1 MRLGRLTSVCEITPA
16 TLNGVAPA
24 SCGQTTAATGFLTQY
39 SDAFGNVKKDYY
51 VDSQQYPGTTFLAKY
66 SNSYPNNRFQTVPAS
81 TCPLQYDSNGN
92 LLCDGTHTYTWDLD
106 NRLTTIDG
114 GTPSLFDAFDRRVE
128 FNGISQLLYPPF
140 DPGYHLGIAS
150 QQALGG
156 IRLPLP
162 GGIQAIYN
170 STGLAEYRIANW
182 QTSEPL
188 TVTPSHTVTIDSHY
202 SPFGE
207 PYAGVSGGYNGF
219 FAGMYAISAHG
230 FIGDSYEANFRLY
243 NYQQGRWISPDP
255 AGLAAVDLT
264 NPQSFNRYAYALNDP
279 LQFMDPIGLQG
290 VNCGAGRHWQA
301 NSNGDGGQCVGD
313 QPNPG
318 TTLFINSCA
327 QLLLYAPQYAYL
339 CNTGPTGPN
348 GSNVGGGTGGNPAPK
363 SGSCD
368 AGVVGN
374 FISKNIGRNTILSAN
389 ITSNTLTIALGD
401 AIGSVGGPVG
411 AFVGGL
417 VGSMFGVGGGISY
430 VPGTGSI
437 YAGPIATFGVGI
449 NGGSG
454 FSVSAV
460 HVPSG
465 QNANSIASGKSFSL
479 TYQPNPFLGSTV
491 TKSPGSGPPVVGPSM
506 GTKVPVSASA
516 GYSFCLWHCGC

>member
-1 MRLGRLTSVCEITPA
+1 MIEAQNRRIWQALLPSRCTSI
-16 TLNGVAPA
+16 A
-24 SCGQTTAATGFLTQY
+24 SCASPLHHARY
-39 SDAFGNVKKDYY
+39 DAFGNVKKDYY

-318 TTLFINSCA
+318 TTLYINSCA

-339 CNTGPTGPN
+339 CAASPGHTGPN
-348 GSNVGGGTGGNPAPK
+348 GPIGGTRPDWLN
-363 SGSCD
+363 
-368 AGVVGN
+368 
-374 FISKNIGRNTILSAN
+374 N
-389 ITSNTLTIALGD
+389 ITSIFGYDENIPLPSCFGGFLKDTLDNLNPIPPSLSSLGE
-401 AIGSVGGPVG
+401 
-411 AFVGGL
+411 GL
-417 VGSMFGVGGGISY
+417 GEAYGFAKLAQGVKYAATRPSKAK
-430 VPGTGSI
+430 GT
-437 YAGPIATFGVGI
+437 
-449 NGGSG
+449 
-454 FSVSAV
+454 
-460 HVPSG
+460 
-465 QNANSIASGKSFSL
+465 
-479 TYQPNPFLGSTV
+479 PFLVRPASRA
-491 TKSPGSGPPVVGPSM
+491 SSA
-506 GTKVPVSASA
+506 ASA
-516 GYSFCLWHCGC
+516 PPQVRLELLDS